1 MGESLES
8 PLLLESEIDSLKN
21 VVDSD
26 HSNMCEALKK
36 LLATHEWVSKEH
48 ICQVLQSILLR
59 LCSRYLYVEKRRGYA
74 LNPVGKRYFCI
85 LGQREIIMHCHAY
98 TRGDNYAYLEIYFCI
113 CPLSLMINHNN
124 FIQMSSIIFMLFIL
138 VLDCSSFLKRHLF
151 H

>member
-1 MGESLES
+1 MSILTFKIVVIFFFFFCSFPELGESVEN
-8 PLLLESEIDSLKN
+8 PLLLESEIDSLKT

-74 LNPVGKRYFCI
+74 GYGFATFAVKL
-85 LGQREIIMHCHAY
+85 
-98 TRGDNYAYLEIYFCI
+98 
-113 CPLSLMINHNN
+113 
-124 FIQMSSIIFMLFIL
+124 
-138 VLDCSSFLKRHLF
+138 
-151 H
+151 

>member
-1 MGESLES
+1 MFFLCYIFFFCSFPELGESVEN
-8 PLLLESEIDSLKN
+8 PLLLESEIDSLKT

-74 LNPVGKRYFCI
+74 LNPVGKIYFCN
-85 LGQREIIMHCHAY
+85 LVQREIIMHLHAY
-98 TRGDNYAYLEIYFCI
+98 
-113 CPLSLMINHNN
+113 
-124 FIQMSSIIFMLFIL
+124 
-138 VLDCSSFLKRHLF
+138 
-151 H
+151 